1 MRSVTT
7 RKLVPGALAAALTAV
22 LAAACATTPS
32 GRNQLLLVSGSEM
45 AQMGAT
51 SFEQL
56 KRSDKLARDPVRLR
70 QAQCVVQA
78 LTAALPGN
86 ARQGWEVQLFDDA
99 NPNAFALPGGK
110 VGVNT
115 GMFSIA
121 RTDDQL
127 AGVLAHEIAHVIFQ
141 HANER
146 VSQQMATGIGV
157 QALGAYTGRRT
168 SPQTTQML
176 MSALGLG
183 AQLGVLLPY
192 SRKHE
197 SEADVYGQQY
207 MARAGFD
214 PNGAV
219 SLWQNMIAASRSGR
233 PPTILSTHPDP
244 QNRVRALAANVPSL
258 MAEYNNA
265 RASGRAPN
273 CY

>member
-1 MRSVTT
+1 MRCIN
-7 RKLVPGALAAALTAV
+7 RKLGLGVLAAALSAT
-22 LAAACATTPS
+22 LASCATAPS
-32 GRNQLLLVSGSEM
+32 GRSQLLLVSEGQM
-45 AQMGAT
+45 TQMGAT

-56 KRSDKLARDPVRLR
+56 KRSDKLARDPRRLG
-70 QAQCVVQA
+70 QVQCVVRA
-78 LTAALPGN
+78 LTAGLPSSSR
-86 ARQGWEVQLFDDA
+86 AAWEVQLFDDP

-115 GMFSIA
+115 GMFNVA
-121 RTDDQL
+121 RNQDQL
-127 AGVLAHEIAHVIFQ
+127 AGVIAHEIAHVIFR

-146 VSQQMATGIGV
+146 VSQQMAAGIGV
-157 QALGAYTGRRT
+157 QALGAYSGART
-168 SPQTTQML
+168 SPQNTQLL

-183 AQLGVLLPY
+183 AQLGVMLPF
-192 SRKHE
+192 SRQHE

-219 SLWQNMIAASRSGR
+219 ALWQNMIAASRSGR

-244 QNRVRALAANVPSL
+244 QNRVQALAANAPRL
-258 MAEYNNA
+258 MADYRSA
-265 RASGRAPN
+265 RAGGRAPN

>member
-1 MRSVTT
+1 M
-7 RKLVPGALAAALTAV
+7 LAAALAAALAS
-22 LAAACATTPS
+22 CATAPS
-32 GRNQLLLVSGSEM
+32 GRSQLLLVSGTEM

-56 KRSDKLARDPVRLR
+56 KRSDKLANDPVHLG
-70 QAQCVVQA
+70 QVQCVVHA
-78 LTAALPGN
+78 LTAGLPAS
-86 ARQGWEVQLFDDA
+86 ARVNWEVQLFQDD

-115 GMFSIA
+115 GMFTVA
-121 RTDDQL
+121 RNQDQL
-127 AGVLAHEIAHVIFQ
+127 AGVIAHEIAHVIFQ

-146 VSQQMATGIGV
+146 VSQQMAAGV
-157 QALGAYTGRRT
+157 GMQALGAYSGART

-219 SLWQNMIAASRSGR
+219 ALWQNMIAASRSGR
-233 PPTILSTHPDP
+233 APTILSTHPDP
-244 QNRVRALAANVPSL
+244 QNRIQALAAQAPAL
-258 MAEYNNA
+258 MADYRAA
-265 RASGRAPN
+265 RAAGHAPN

>member
-1 MRSVTT
+1 MNTKSATGMTAAVLTA
-7 RKLVPGALAAALTAV
+7 ALAT
-22 LAAACATTPS
+22 ACATAPS
-32 GRNQLLLVSGSEM
+32 GRQQLLLVSGDQM

-56 KRSDKLARDPVRLR
+56 KRSDKIANDPRRLG
-70 QAQCVVQA
+70 QVQCVVRA
-78 LTAALPGN
+78 LTAALPAN
-86 ARQGWEVQLFDDA
+86 ARVNWEVQLFQDS

-115 GMFSIA
+115 GMFNIA
-121 RTDDQL
+121 RNQDQL
-127 AGVLAHEIAHVIFQ
+127 AGVLAHEIAHVVFQ

-146 VSQQMATGIGV
+146 VSQQMAAGIGI
-157 QALGAYTGRRT
+157 QALGAYSGSRT
-168 SPQTTQML
+168 SPQQTQML

-192 SRKHE
+192 SRRHE
-197 SEADVYGQQY
+197 GEADVYGQQY

-219 SLWQNMIAASRSGR
+219 ALWQNMIAASNSGR

-244 QNRVRALAANVPSL
+244 QNRVRALAAAAPSL
-258 MAEYNNA
+258 MAEYRAA
-265 RASGRAPN
+265 RAAGRAPN

>member
-1 MRSVTT
+1 MRNAA
-7 RKLVPGALAAALTAV
+7 RKLAIGMLAAALAAALAS
-22 LAAACATTPS
+22 CATAPS
-32 GRNQLLLVSGSEM
+32 GRSQLLLVSDS
-45 AQMGAT
+45 QMTQLGAT

-56 KRSDKLARDPVRLR
+56 KRSDRLARDPVRLR
-70 QAQCVVQA
+70 QVQCVVRA
-78 LTAALPGN
+78 VTAVMPEASRV
-86 ARQGWEVQLFDDA
+86 AWEAQLFEDP

-115 GMFSIA
+115 GMFNVA
-121 RTDDQL
+121 RNQDQL
-127 AGVLAHEIAHVIFQ
+127 AGVIAHEIAHVVFR

-146 VSQQMATGIGV
+146 VSQQMAAGIGV
-157 QALGAYTGRRT
+157 QALGAYTGSRT
-168 SPQTTQML
+168 SPQNTQML

-183 AQLGVLLPY
+183 AQLGVMLPF

-219 SLWQNMIAASRSGR
+219 ALWQNMIAASRGGR

-244 QNRVRALAANVPSL
+244 QNRVQALAARAPTL
-258 MAEYNNA
+258 MAEYRAA

>member
-1 MRSVTT
+1 MGIGN
-7 RKLVPGALAAALTAV
+7 RKFGLALLAAGVSAALAAS
-22 LAAACATTPS
+22 CATAPS
-32 GRNQLLLVSGSEM
+32 GRSQLLLVSESQM
-45 AQMGAT
+45 TQMGAT

-56 KRSDKLARDPVRLR
+56 KRSDKLARDPVRLG
-70 QAQCVVQA
+70 QVQCVVRA
-78 LTAALPGN
+78 LTAALPASG
-86 ARQGWEVQLFDDA
+86 RVGWEVQLFDDP

-115 GMFSIA
+115 GMFSVA
-121 RTDDQL
+121 RNQDQL
-127 AGVLAHEIAHVIFQ
+127 AGVIAHEIAHVIFR

-146 VSQQMATGIGV
+146 VSQQVAAGV
-157 QALGAYTGRRT
+157 GMQALGAYSGART
-168 SPQTTQML
+168 SPQNTQML

-183 AQLGVLLPY
+183 AQLGVMLPF

-219 SLWQNMIAASRSGR
+219 ALWQNMLAASRGGR
-233 PPTILSTHPDP
+233 PPKILSTHPDP
-244 QNRVRALAANVPSL
+244 QNRVRALAANAPTL
-258 MAEYNNA
+258 MDDYRAA
-265 RASGRAPN
+265 RAGGRAPN

>member
-1 MRSVTT
+1 MNRTWKFALGTIASAT
-7 RKLVPGALAAALTAV
+7 LVASIAG
-22 LAAACATTPS
+22 CATAPS
-32 GRNQLLLVSGSEM
+32 GRNQLLLVSGTEM

-56 KRSDKLARDPVRLR
+56 KRSDKLAHDPARLG
-70 QAQCVVQA
+70 QVQCVVRA

-86 ARQGWEVQLFDDA
+86 YRGMWEVQLFDDA

-115 GMFSIA
+115 GMFNVA
-121 RTDDQL
+121 RNQDQL
-127 AGVLAHEIAHVIFQ
+127 AGVIAHEIAHVISQ

-146 VSQQMATGIGV
+146 VSQQMAAGIGL
-157 QALGAYTGRRT
+157 QALSAYSGSRT
-168 SPQTTQML
+168 SPQNTQLL

-192 SRKHE
+192 SRVHE
-197 SEADVYGQQY
+197 SEADVLGQQY
-207 MARAGFD
+207 MANAGFD
-214 PNGAV
+214 PAAAV
-219 SLWQNMIAASRSGR
+219 SLWQNMINASKGGR
-233 PPTILSTHPDP
+233 PPQLLSTHPDP
-244 QNRVRALAANVPSL
+244 VNRVRELAARAPGL
-258 MAEYNNA
+258 QDEYRAA

>member
-1 MRSVTT
+1 MA
-7 RKLVPGALAAALTAV
+7 RKPAIRLLTAACVAALTA
-22 LAAACATTPS
+22 ACATAPS
-32 GRNQLLLVSGSEM
+32 GRQQLLLVSGTQM

-56 KRSDKLARDPVRLR
+56 KRSDKLANDPRRLG
-70 QAQCVVQA
+70 QVQCVVRA
-78 LTAALPGN
+78 LTAGLPAN

-115 GMFSIA
+115 GMFSVA
-121 RTDDQL
+121 RNQDQL
-127 AGVLAHEIAHVIFQ
+127 AGVIAHEIAHVIFQ

-146 VSQQMATGIGV
+146 VSQQMAAGVGV
-157 QALGAYTGRRT
+157 QALGAYSGSRT
-168 SPQTTQML
+168 SPQTTRML

-183 AQLGVLLPY
+183 AQLGVMLPF

-219 SLWQNMIAASRSGR
+219 ALWQNMIAASKSGR

-244 QNRVRALAANVPSL
+244 QNRVRALAANAPAL
-258 MAEYNNA
+258 MNEYRAA
-265 RASGRAPN
+265 RAAGRAPN

>member
-1 MRSVTT
+1 MRNID
-7 RKLVPGALAAALTAV
+7 RKLGRGLLAAALTAA
-22 LAAACATTPS
+22 LATACTTAPS
-32 GRNQLLLVSGSEM
+32 GRQQLLLVSGGQM
-45 AQMGAT
+45 AQMGQT

-56 KRSDKLARDPVRLR
+56 KRSDKLARDPVRLG
-70 QAQCVVQA
+70 QVQCVVRA
-78 LTAALPGN
+78 LTAGLPGN
-86 ARQGWEVQLFDDA
+86 ARTGWEVQLFDDP

-115 GMFSIA
+115 GMFNVA
-121 RTDDQL
+121 RNQDQL
-127 AGVLAHEIAHVIFQ
+127 AGVIAHEIAHVIFQ

-146 VSQQMATGIGV
+146 VSQQMAAGV
-157 QALGAYTGRRT
+157 GMQALGAYTGSRT
-168 SPQTTQML
+168 SPQQTQML

-183 AQLGVLLPY
+183 AQLGVMLPF

-219 SLWQNMIAASRSGR
+219 ALWQNMIAASRGGR
-233 PPTILSTHPDP
+233 PPIILSTHPDP
-244 QNRVRALAANVPSL
+244 QNRVQALAANAPRL
-258 MAEYNNA
+258 MADYRAA
-265 RASGRAPN
+265 RAGGRAPN

>member
-1 MRSVTT
+1 MYTKSRNLLT
-7 RKLVPGALAAALTAV
+7 AAIVAV
-22 LAAACATTPS
+22 LAAACATAPS
-32 GRNQLLLVSGSEM
+32 GRKQLLLVSGGQM

-56 KRSDKLARDPVRLR
+56 KRSDKLARDPVRLG
-70 QAQCVVQA
+70 QVQCVVRA
-78 LTAALPGN
+78 LTAALPAN
-86 ARQGWEVQLFDDA
+86 ARAGWEVQLFDDP

-115 GMFSIA
+115 GMFNIA
-121 RTDDQL
+121 RNQDQL
-127 AGVLAHEIAHVIFQ
+127 AGVIVHEIAHVLFQ

-146 VSQQMATGIGV
+146 VSQQMAAGIGV
-157 QALGAYTGRRT
+157 QAIGAYTGSRT

-176 MSALGLG
+176 MGALGLG
-183 AQLGVLLPY
+183 AQLGVMLPF

-219 SLWQNMIAASRSGR
+219 ALWQNMIAASRSGR

-244 QNRVRALAANVPSL
+244 QNRVRALAAAAPTL
-258 MAEYNNA
+258 MADYRNA

>member
-1 MRSVTT
+1 MRSVN
-7 RKLVPGALAAALTAV
+7 RKLGFCVLAAALSAA
-22 LAAACATTPS
+22 LASCATAPS
-32 GRNQLLLVSGSEM
+32 GRSQLLLVSES
-45 AQMGAT
+45 QMMQLGAT

-56 KRSDKLARDPVRLR
+56 KRSDKLARDPVRLGHV
-70 QAQCVVQA
+70 QCVVRA
-78 LTAALPGN
+78 LTAGLPSSG
-86 ARQGWEVQLFDDA
+86 RIGWEVQLFDDP

-115 GMFSIA
+115 GMFNVA
-121 RTDDQL
+121 RNQDQL
-127 AGVLAHEIAHVIFQ
+127 AGVIAHEIAHVIFR

-146 VSQQMATGIGV
+146 VSQQMAAGIGV
-157 QALGAYTGRRT
+157 QALGAYTGSRT
-168 SPQTTQML
+168 SPQNTRML

-183 AQLGVLLPY
+183 AQLGVMLPF

-219 SLWQNMIAASRSGR
+219 ALWQNMIAASRSGR

-244 QNRVRALAANVPSL
+244 QNRVRALAANAPSL
-258 MAEYNNA
+258 MGEYRAA
-265 RASGRAPN
+265 RAAGRAPN

>member
-1 MRSVTT
+1 MNRPAKAARAAAAVSV
-7 RKLVPGALAAALTAV
+7 LAAALAV
-22 LAAACATTPS
+22 GCATAPS
-32 GRNQLLLVSGSEM
+32 GRSQLLLVSGDQM

-56 KRSDKLARDPVRLR
+56 KRSDKLANDPRKLG
-70 QAQCVVQA
+70 QAQCVVRA

-86 ARQGWEVQLFDDA
+86 RGTWEVQLFEDP

-115 GMFSIA
+115 GMFNIA
-121 RTDDQL
+121 RNQDQL
-127 AGVLAHEIAHVIFQ
+127 AGVIAHEIAHVVSQ

-146 VSQQMATGIGV
+146 VSQQMAAGIGM
-157 QALGAYTGRRT
+157 QALGAYTGSRT
-168 SPQTTQML
+168 SPRNTQLL

-183 AQLGVLLPY
+183 AQLGVLLPA
-192 SRKHE
+192 SRLHE
-197 SEADVYGQQY
+197 SEADVLGQQY

-219 SLWQNMIAASRSGR
+219 ALWQNMIAASKGSR
-233 PPTILSTHPDP
+233 PPTMLSTHPNP
-244 QNRVRALAANVPSL
+244 SNRVGELAARAPGL
-258 MAEYNNA
+258 MDDYRAA

-273 CY
+273 CF

>member
-1 MRSVTT
+1 MNT
-7 RKLVPGALAAALTAV
+7 KLATGLLAAAIAASV
-22 LAAACATTPS
+22 AACATAPS
-32 GRNQLLLVSGSEM
+32 GRSQLLLVSGSEM

-56 KRSDKLARDPVRLR
+56 KRSDKLANDPVHLG
-70 QAQCVVQA
+70 QVQCVVRA
-78 LTAALPGN
+78 LTAGLPAS
-86 ARQGWEVQLFDDA
+86 ARVNWEAQLFQDD

-115 GMFSIA
+115 GMFSVA
-121 RTDDQL
+121 RNQDQL
-127 AGVLAHEIAHVIFQ
+127 AGVIAHEIAHVIFQ

-146 VSQQMATGIGV
+146 VSQQMAAGVGV
-157 QALGAYTGRRT
+157 QALGAYTGART

-219 SLWQNMIAASRSGR
+219 ALWQNMIAASRSGR
-233 PPTILSTHPDP
+233 APTILSTHPDP
-244 QNRVRALAANVPSL
+244 QNRIQALAAQAPAL
-258 MAEYNNA
+258 MAEFRAA
-265 RASGRAPN
+265 RAAGHAPN

>member
-1 MRSVTT
+1 MNRTRSF
-7 RKLVPGALAAALTAV
+7 LLTAAI
-22 LAAACATTPS
+22 AASLSSLVACSTAPS
-32 GRNQLLLVSGSEM
+32 GRQRLLLVSGAQM

-56 KRSDKLARDPVRLR
+56 KRSDKLANDPTRLR
-70 QAQCVVQA
+70 QVQCVVQA
-78 LTAALPGN
+78 LTVALPGN
-86 ARQGWEVQLFDDA
+86 ARQGWEVQLFQDP

-121 RTDDQL
+121 RNQDQL
-127 AGVLAHEIAHVIFQ
+127 AGVLAHEIAHVIFE
-141 HANER
+141 HAGER
-146 VSQQMATGIGV
+146 VSQQMATGIGI
-157 QALGAYTGRRT
+157 QALGAYTGSRT
-168 SPQTTQML
+168 SPQNTQML

-197 SEADVYGQQY
+197 SEADVYGQKY
-207 MARAGFD
+207 MANAGFD

-219 SLWQNMIAASRSGR
+219 SLWQNMMAASRSGR

-244 QNRVRALAANVPSL
+244 VNRTRELAARAPEL
-258 MAEYNNA
+258 MDEFRAA